1 MPGQAPPVYGSEPA
15 APSRAEAAFVQNALD
30 AHLALCYSDPGRAE
44 AVERDWVCSVDR
56 IEARASGGDAPE
68 DARNYVEALR
78 TEQEAQ
84 LPGWELARFV
94 SRAHTAVGLP
104 VVELARTGDKVVP
117 AFSPA
122 TIERL
127 GESYPDLH
135 AAVRT
140 MDPASPLAHPGPQD
154 DPRYVAELNP
164 QWTGQIRPFVDTANP
179 AISGAPRRELI
190 STSGRRSSA
199 RLSGP
204 WCASFGVRT

>member
-1 MPGQAPPVYGSEPA
+1 MLLPSVITVRGTRPSYEADAYRFAESPLPELARTGRFDPAQIAVMTGQAPPVYGSEPA
-15 APSRAEAAFVQNALD
+15 AP
-30 AHLALCYSDPGRAE
+30 GRAE
-44 AVERDWVCSVDR
+44 AVERDWVRSVDR

-104 VVELARTGDKVVP
+104 VVGPARTGDKVVP

-140 MDPASPLAHPGPQD
+140 MDPASPLAHPGP
-154 DPRYVAELNP
+154 RR
-164 QWTGQIRPFVDTANP
+164 IRATSRSS
-179 AISGAPRRELI
+179 IGL
-190 STSGRRSSA
+190 STVSGRLAGVGLVLSSTLSTPSRS
-199 RLSGP
+199 RP
-204 WCASFGVRT
+204 